1 MLAGL
6 LLAAVF
12 GMNVYRA
19 AKQPITHDE
28 ALTYHG
34 FVAVP
39 FHRLITHFDANNHLV
54 NTLGC
59 RLTTSVLGVSE
70 IAMRLPSLAGGLAYL
85 TAVLLLCRSAFGQ
98 GLLFLTAVAL
108 LSLNPFVLDYLS
120 IAHGYG
126 LALGFLFWG
135 MYHLDQFLG
144 EEAWRPGHPDRRR
157 RLVGGA
163 VCLALAVCSN
173 LTFST
178 IAASLAATFLAI
190 TCERGWTELDAAGR
204 LELLRS
210 LHRQFLRPG
219 LVVFGILAV
228 TLYKA
233 RPSAF
238 YVGEDSLAASLRG
251 MVAASADHHHFAWP
265 CNSESSSYQRLLDAL
280 ATWGVGSAIFVAVIV
295 GATTAWR
302 SPAAKAQ
309 RADADW
315 GPAFAPARRRRPRS
329 VVRPSVG
336 GTSCTWH
343 EVPARANRHLSRS
356 DILLDRGRCRAD
368 HLAGPLAGAA
378 GGSAGIRAAGG
389 VGAAVCL
396 AVVARRYREWRYD
409 CTSRQVFNV
418 VAASSPPVRAK
429 RYEWDA
435 SGSTRQASN
444 STAARRADCLKIVN
458 LRDARGP
465 CDAYVYP
472 QELPP
477 AGERLHRSPF
487 FRSRERSWAVR
498 REAVSWTRPGPCG
511 LLIAAI
517 HSCRKP

>member
-39 FHRLITHFDANNHLV
+39 FHRLVTHFDTNNHLV

-59 RLTTSVLGVSE
+59 RLTTSLLGVSE

-85 TAVLLLCRSAFGQ
+85 TAVFLLCRAAFGR
-98 GLLFLTAVAL
+98 GLLFLAAVAL

-120 IAHGYG
+120 IARGYG

-135 MYHLDQFLG
+135 IYHLDQFLG
-144 EEAWRPGHPDRRR
+144 DEAWRPGHPDRRR

-163 VCLALAVCSN
+163 VCLALAVYSN
-173 LTFST
+173 LTFVI

-190 TCERGWTELDAAGR
+190 TCERGWTELDARGR

-251 MVAASADHHHFAWP
+251 MVAASAAHHHFAWP
-265 CNSESSSYQRLLDAL
+265 CNSDSSSYQRLIDAL
-280 ATWGVGSAIFVAVIV
+280 ATWGVGSTIFVAVIV

-302 SPAAKAQ
+302 VLQRKPDTRTPTGAQ
-309 RADADW
+309 RLLLLAGVSLVLSCVLLLAAHLVL
-315 GPAFAPARRRRPRS
+315 GMKYPHERTGIYLVPIFFLVAVA
-329 VVRPSVG
+329 VVRI
-336 GTSCTWH
+336 TW
-343 EVPARANRHLSRS
+343 
-356 DILLDRGRCRAD
+356 RGQWPGR
-368 HLAGPLAGAA
+368 L
-378 GGSAGIRAAGG
+378 
-389 VGAAVCL
+389 AAVPGFALL
-396 AVVARRYREWRYD
+396 AALVLLFASQLSPGAYREWRYD
-409 CTSRQVFNV
+409 CTSRQVFDL
-418 VAASSPPVRAK
+418 VAASSRCRPGETVRVGCFWIYAPSLEFY
-429 RYEWDA
+429 R
-435 SGSTRQASN
+435 
-444 STAARRADCLKIVN
+444 AARRADWLNIVN
-458 LRDARGP
+458 LRDGKGP

-472 QELPP
+472 QELLP
-477 AGERLHRSPF
+477 ASERLRPLAF
-487 FRSRERSWAVR
+487 FPESGTV
-498 REAVSWTRPGPCG
+498 VGCTR
-511 LLIAAI
+511 
-517 HSCRKP
+517 